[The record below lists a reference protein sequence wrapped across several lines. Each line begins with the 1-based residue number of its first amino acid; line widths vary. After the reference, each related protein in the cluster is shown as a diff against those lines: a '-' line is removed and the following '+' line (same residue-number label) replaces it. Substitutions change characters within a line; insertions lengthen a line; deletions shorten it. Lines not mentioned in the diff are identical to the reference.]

1 MTGSMGSFCRTTI
14 AGMAAAFWHLGVH
27 HANSFL
33 GSILF
38 AVVLIPVGGRA
49 DGEWAKIKT
58 SRLRVKQN
66 RMGAIMVTHN
76 PKHR

>member
-38 AVVLIPVGGRA
+38 AVVLILVGGRA
-49 DGEWAKIKT
+49 DGEWGKDKNQSSAGET
-58 SRLRVKQN
+58 EQN
-66 RMGAIMVTHN
+66 GSNHGN
-76 PKHR
+76 S